1 MQRHGRGARKQLG
14 VLFRVF
20 LLRLV
25 DLDLLAQEADVARLA
40 GQFVAVFASVS
51 FLFALPLLLLGGGR
65 MPRESAWTV
74 EHFFLELTMTTA
86 GVLMVLYWDAAMPDR
101 GDLLVLS
108 PLPVGAGTMFLAKIA
123 ALLAAPGLAML
134 GLNVFSGLVWPGA
147 FSRAGA
153 SGLGLLRVW
162 PAYWM
167 TMLAG
172 GVFTVCAVLLLQG
185 VASHLLPR
193 RVFLRSSALLQVG
206 TACLLLSVLFLEP
219 QLESVEALTATGNQA
234 LLHWLPSYWFLGL
247 FQQLNGGMEPAFAP
261 LARRAWV
268 GLAVGG
274 FGAGGSLLLGYVRLL
289 PKIAE
294 QADLVPGRG
303 GARWLSR
310 PRGSLAHAMTLFSL
324 RSLLRSRQHRIYLSF
339 YLGVG
344 LAAVL
349 STGGLSRAMGSGR
362 EGEAS
367 EAWLGMSLLLML
379 VSTLA
384 LCVLGPL
391 PVSLPANWV
400 FRVTQVRAVVAY
412 RRAVRVAWI
421 ALGVG
426 PGLVLVLLSV
436 AAIAP
441 RRQMFA
447 HVLALL
453 LLGGLLVEVGLRG
466 FRKIPFACSYL
477 PGKAKLP
484 LVFWGGVV
492 LLTSGL
498 HALVVAEQWVL
509 KGMGRVVAMLV
520 VLVAAVLG
528 VAWRTE
534 RQGEAGVELVFEET
548 NEEELTALGLR

>member
-1 MQRHGRGARKQLG
+1 MRRGGRRRRKQIG

-25 DLDLLAQEADVARLA
+25 DLELLAQDADAARLA

-65 MPRESAWTV
+65 MPRESAWMV

-101 GDLLVLS
+101 SDLLVLAA
-108 PLPVGAGTMFLAKIA
+108 LPVGAGEMFLAKIA
-123 ALLAAPGLAML
+123 ALLTAPGLAVL
-134 GLNVFSGLVWPGA
+134 GLNVFSGLVWPGV

-172 GVFTVCAVLLLQG
+172 GTFTVCAVLLLQG
-185 VASHLLPR
+185 LASHLLPR
-193 RVFLRSSALLQVG
+193 RVFLRGSALLQVG
-206 TACLLLSVLFLEP
+206 TACLLLGGLFLEP
-219 QLESVEALTATGNQA
+219 PLESVEALTAAGNQR
-234 LLHWLPSYWFLGL
+234 LLQWLPSYWFLGL
-247 FQQLNGGMEPAFAP
+247 FQQLNGGMDPAFAP

-268 GLAVGG
+268 GLAVAVC
-274 FGAGGSLLLGYVRLL
+274 GAGGSLLLGYVRLL

-310 PRGSLAHAMTLFSL
+310 PRGSLAHAITLFSL

-349 STGGLSRAMGSGR
+349 STGGLSRTMRSGGG
-362 EGEAS
+362 GEAS

-379 VSTLA
+379 LSTLA
-384 LCVLGPL
+384 LRVLGPL

-400 FRVTQVRAVVAY
+400 FRVTQVQSVAGY
-412 RRAVRVAWI
+412 RRAVRVASL
-421 ALGVG
+421 ALGVL
-426 PGLVLVLLSV
+426 PGLVLVMGSLV
-436 AAIAP
+436 AIGLP
-441 RRQMFA
+441 R
-447 HVLALL
+447 HVFWHVPALL
-453 LLGGLLVEVGLRG
+453 LGAGLLVEVELRG

-492 LLTSGL
+492 MLTSGL
-498 HALVVAEQWVL
+498 HTLAVAEQWVL
-509 KGMGRVVAMLV
+509 DGMGRVVAMLV
-520 VLVAAVLG
+520 VLAAAVLG

-534 RQGEAGVELVFEET
+534 RREEKVRELVFEET
-548 NEEELTALGLR
+548 NEEELTALRLR